1 MYREIPRQ
9 SHFPASD
16 ESEVAGHSNRELFSV
31 GLPTSTTPYWPNS
44 PVNKESY
51 LYWMIVKS
59 TFSFQDSGKTLLAQF
74 SKGPEMTKERGRN
87 LKKCITQFTKAL
99 THIKRSWI
107 SFLFFVFSM
116 ESTIGDKI
124 QIMSLTLES

>member
-1 MYREIPRQ
+1 MNTE
-9 SHFPASD
+9 
-16 ESEVAGHSNRELFSV
+16 G
-31 GLPTSTTPYWPNS
+31 
-44 PVNKESY
+44 Y

-59 TFSFQDSGKTLLAQF
+59 TFSFQDSGKCLLVQF
-74 SKGPEMTKERGRN
+74 SNGPEMTKEMGRN
-87 LKKCITQFTKAL
+87 LKKCITQFTKLL

-107 SFLFFVFSM
+107 SFLFLFFVFSM